1 MLRPVPSRPPG
12 PVDPAEALAFV
23 TASLPALDPPA
34 HSAFS
39 LVVLSGEPRSAVPGL
54 SADEVS
60 VALAE
65 ARKALRRAAY
75 PLPGSGWCERA
86 ERLVSD
92 RLDDALEDSR
102 LLDAHLSNCERCVE
116 HERRVVQTQDALVAS
131 FVSTSPGLPSQPPP
145 SPEPPPALKVIE
157 EPVAAPPAVEPAA
170 PVAPRTPRS
179 ASGLAWGALAVLTL
193 LLTLAAIAVV
203 IAGALGASL

>member
-1 MLRPVPSRPPG
+1 MLNQMLRPVPSRPPG

-23 TASLPALDPPA
+23 TASLPALDPAA

-39 LVVLSGEPRSAVPGL
+39 LVVLSGEPRSSVPGL

-60 VALAE
+60 VALAQ

-92 RLDDALEDSR
+92 RLDDALEDFR

-131 FVSTSPGLPSQPPP
+131 FVSTSAQPSFAAPRLARAASGIEGARGAGGSATGGGAPGTRRAAGAAVGLRPRLGRIGR
-145 SPEPPPALKVIE
+145 AG
-157 EPVAAPPAVEPAA
+157 VAAH
-170 PVAPRTPRS
+170 
-179 ASGLAWGALAVLTL
+179 
-193 LLTLAAIAVV
+193 
-203 IAGALGASL
+203 AGGASRS